1 MVAQQDNSEMY
12 SVAKSILGWVAGA
25 FLMIVTGMV
34 GMTYADLKERHN
46 KLEERV
52 LVLQK
57 DSITEDKL
65 RDTEARINSN
75 LQREVGFIRQ
85 EMSQQNK
92 LLERVVEKLE
102 DRK

>member
-1 MVAQQDNSEMY
+1 MAEPNNGEMY
-12 SVAKSILGWVAGA
+12 GVAKSVLGWVAGA

-34 GMTYADLKERHN
+34 GMTYTDLKERHN

-52 LVLQK
+52 LILQK

-92 LLERVVEKLE
+92 LLERVIEKL
-102 DRK
+102 DNRK

>member
-1 MVAQQDNSEMY
+1 MSQNNNEMY
-12 SVAKSILGWVAGA
+12 GVAKAILGWVAGA

-34 GMTYADLKERHN
+34 GAAYTDLKERHN

-75 LQREVGFIRQ
+75 MQREVGFIRQ

-92 LLERVVEKLE
+92 LLERVIDKL
-102 DRK
+102 DSRS